1 LVAATGLSAGGG
13 HMFVCGVPKNIT
25 EFLSVLNFEED
36 QFGEFSIPLKMARNI
51 FAFRPEIYLA
61 VTALD
66 GTVAAYSSVYP
77 LKKKWADAFIAG
89 DIAEPDLTP
98 DMLLSR
104 QDALDGTCIYIGSIV
119 VGRNYDPFSK
129 SVLLASLFFWRAQQL
144 QDASVKRITAI
155 MTPVTKHGERLVRYV
170 GAKRLGTNTDVN
182 DHGIYSREVSPSFL
196 YRITSSVER
205 FLSNSMVEMNL
216 NFRPPLLP
224 ASNVSNQS
232 GAVSRSPERI

>member
-1 LVAATGLSAGGG
+1 
-13 HMFVCGVPKNIT
+13 MFVCGVPKNIT
-25 EFLSVLNFEED
+25 EFLSVFNFGED

-61 VTALD
+61 VTALN

-104 QDALDGTCIYIGSIV
+104 QDALEGTCIYIGSIV

-129 SVLLASLFFWRAQQL
+129 SVLLASLFSWRAQQL